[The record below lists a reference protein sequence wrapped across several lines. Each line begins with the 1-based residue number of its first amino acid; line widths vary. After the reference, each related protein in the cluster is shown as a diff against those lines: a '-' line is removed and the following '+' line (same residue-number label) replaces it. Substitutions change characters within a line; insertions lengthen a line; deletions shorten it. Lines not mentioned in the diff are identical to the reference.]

1 VAAHRPADD
10 LRFDLADGSTDR
22 GSSQVIEPDQSA
34 TPARLFVLVVGTAL
48 VIGGIAGFFYEA
60 DFGVGDDLIT
70 DNILGTFPTSGWDNL
85 MHLLAGLA
93 CLAAASRAPRPM
105 ALLLG
110 SGFTVLALWGLLVT
124 DRGFG
129 AIVDVLPVSTEDNLL
144 HLLVGLTGI
153 ATGFLSRDGRRRPP
167 APT

>member
-1 VAAHRPADD
+1 MDQRTGKEQAR
-10 LRFDLADGSTDR
+10 
-22 GSSQVIEPDQSA
+22 EPDRAA
-34 TPARLFVLVVGTAL
+34 TPARLFVLVVGAAL

-60 DFGVGDDLIT
+60 DFGVGDDLVT
-70 DNILGTFPTSGWDNL
+70 DNILDTFPTSGWDNL
-85 MHLLAGLA
+85 MHLLAGIA

-110 SGFTVLALWGLLVT
+110 AGFTVLALWGLLVT

-129 AIVDVLPVSTEDNLL
+129 TIVDVLPVSTEDNLL

-153 ATGFLSRDGRRRPP
+153 ATGLLSAGGGDRPP
-167 APT
+167 APA